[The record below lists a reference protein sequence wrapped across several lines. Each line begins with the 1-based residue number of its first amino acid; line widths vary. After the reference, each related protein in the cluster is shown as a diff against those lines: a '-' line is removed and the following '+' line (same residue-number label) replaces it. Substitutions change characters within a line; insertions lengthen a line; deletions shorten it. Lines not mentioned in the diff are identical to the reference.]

1 MMSSAVVDRDGE
13 RLSQDLDFARM
24 IEPTP
29 VYRRKADQRHW
40 FQRALTEGETLRTR
54 LASV

>member
-1 MMSSAVVDRDGE
+1 MMSFSPVDRDRE
-13 RLSQDLDFARM
+13 RVAQDLDFARM

-29 VYRRKADQRHW
+29 VYRRKLDQRHW
-40 FQRALTEGETLRTR
+40 FHRALTEGETLRTR

>member
-1 MMSSAVVDRDGE
+1 MSSAVVDRDGE